1 VVTIAPAPSLFGR
14 VLTLSPNFQSYIVK
28 KVSYKILPRFNLQS
42 LPGDLPLS
50 LKVSLTSSD
59 EPSATVQDYANF
71 ANVSI
76 NIVDKPLTGSG
87 IPYSAVNQ
95 TNSAA
100 FRRLNKFAINNVSLN
115 TPHYLHSVLFSSS
128 VIANFYLIQT
138 IHVQFFNFDG

>member
-1 VVTIAPAPSLFGR
+1 MVTIAPTPSLFGR

-28 KVSYKILPRFNLQS
+28 KVSYKILPRFNMQQ
-42 LPGDLPLS
+42 LPGDFPLS

-87 IPYSAVNQ
+87 VPYSAVDHS
-95 TNSAA
+95 NSAA
-100 FRRLNKFAINNVSLN
+100 FRRNNKFAINTVSLQ
-115 TPHYLHSVLFSSS
+115 TPHYLHSILFSSS
-128 VIANFYLIQT
+128 VISNFYLIQT